1 MAENTPPVTPTIP
14 PKKSKPRDPI
24 YVVIII
30 LLLIGMGLLYYQ
42 MNENKKQLE
51 KCSEDNKKLSADSNR
66 YRSELDFAIS
76 ELGTSPEAF
85 LGDLQTLLTD
95 YDTMISISSDLEN
108 ENSDLMDSLEAKRA
122 EILELEDQ
130 VKRGKWTAYELT
142 KKTKEL
148 EVLRG
153 VLKTYVHRID
163 SLTTQNQALS
173 QRLGNVETK
182 LNEAVET
189 IGQYEVKT
197 EQMTETISKGKVL
210 KAAEINAQGYRLKSN
225 GDERPT
231 DRAKRADRVKACF
244 KIVENAIAKAGTKSI
259 YLRVLDPS
267 GKVMSDGRSFKSASR
282 EEVKY
287 SDKRD
292 IDYQNTDIS
301 LCIYY
306 IFGQD
311 VSKGTYKVEVWADG
325 HKIGNSTFDLK

>member
-1 MAENTPPVTPTIP
+1 MAENTPPVAPVVP
-14 PKKSKPRDPI
+14 PKKNKPRDPI

-30 LLLIGMGLLYYQ
+30 LLLVGMGLLYYQ
-42 MNENKKQLE
+42 MNENRKQLE

-66 YRSELDFAIS
+66 YRSELDFAIG
-76 ELGTSPEAF
+76 ELGTSPEDF
-85 LGDLQTLLTD
+85 LGDLQALLTD
-95 YDTMISISSDLEN
+95 YDTIISI
-108 ENSDLMDSLEAKRA
+108 NSELDNKNTDLMDSLEAKRA
-122 EILELEDQ
+122 QILELEDQ

-163 SLTTQNQALS
+163 SLTTQNKALS
-173 QRLGNVETK
+173 ERLGNVESK

-189 IGQYEVKT
+189 IDQYEVKT
-197 EQMTETISKGKVL
+197 SQQDKIISAGKVL

-244 KIVENAIAKAGTKSI
+244 KIVENAIAKPGTKSI
-259 YLRVLDPS
+259 YLRVIDPS
-267 GKVMSDGRSFKSASR
+267 GKVMSDGRSFKDAGR
-282 EEVKY
+282 NEVQY

-292 IDYQNTDIS
+292 IDYQNADIS

-306 IFGQD
+306 IFGKD
-311 VSKGTYKVEVWADG
+311 VDKGTYKVEVWADG